1 LLVNAQTK
9 KIAEL
14 EAACVNLRLE
24 KENLTVGYWELSEKH
39 KALVEFV
46 PLFYMHY
53 LFLLRRL
60 KCGAPKLKELGTVAG
75 ALLKANNQ
83 RATPSVSGRGRGRGS
98 TKFKTG
104 RVLLDAEVGASVEL
118 QPLVKQSFKEGHYSA
133 STGMED
139 SEWQIMME
147 QFIAMGVVV
156 KNQVINID
164 SD

>member
-1 LLVNAQTK
+1 LVNAQTK

-60 KCGAPKLKELGTVAG
+60 KCGAPKLKELGTVAQQLRWLFG
-75 ALLKANNQ
+75 HHRQK
-83 RATPSVSGRGRGRGS
+83 R
-98 TKFKTG
+98 KDK
-104 RVLLDAEVGASVEL
+104 VLGLC
-118 QPLVKQSFKEGHYSA
+118 
-133 STGMED
+133 
-139 SEWQIMME
+139 
-147 QFIAMGVVV
+147 
-156 KNQVINID
+156 
-164 SD
+164 